1 MSVRAV
7 APFTIRDENDSSFQ
21 RGILKQKDPTSM
33 MIGNSIPV
41 DSSSSVIKPSAL
53 PKSERK
59 ALTTLNTNTL
69 NNRPLPNNGK
79 PGLGNGK
86 GQMSN
91 NLILKPVTMEK
102 KPKIQV
108 LQVPV
113 ATVATTTDHFTI
125 PQV

>member
-1 MSVRAV
+1 MSVRAA

-21 RGILKQKDPTSM
+21 RGILKQKDPAST
-33 MIGNSIPV
+33 MIGYSIPV
-41 DSSSSVIKPSAL
+41 DSSLVVKPSVP

-69 NNRPLPNNGK
+69 NNRSLPNTGK

-86 GQMSN
+86 SQMSN

-102 KPKIQV
+102 KPKIQF
-108 LQVPV
+108 LQAPV
-113 ATVATTTDHFTI
+113 ASLTATTDHFTI